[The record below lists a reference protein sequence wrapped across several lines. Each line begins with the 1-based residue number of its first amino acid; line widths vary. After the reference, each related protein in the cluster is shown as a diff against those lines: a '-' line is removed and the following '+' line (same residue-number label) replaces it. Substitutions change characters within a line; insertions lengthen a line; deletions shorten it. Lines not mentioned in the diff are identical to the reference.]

1 MISSTEEG
9 MPAMTSSKPTTWRKS
24 SHSAANGDCV
34 EVASWR
40 KSSYS
45 DANGECVEVGIGE
58 HVIRVRDT
66 TQYGAGPVLDF
77 PATAWISFIVT
88 V

>member
-1 MISSTEEG
+1 

-24 SHSAANGDCV
+24 SHSAANGECV

-45 DANGECVEVGIGE
+45 AANANCVEVGIGE
-58 HVIRVRDT
+58 QVVCVRDT
-66 TQYGAGPVLDF
+66 TQYGVGPVLDF
-77 PATAWISFIVT
+77 PATSWISFIVI

>member
-1 MISSTEEG
+1 M
-9 MPAMTSSKPTTWRKS
+9 MSSKPTTWRKSSYSDANGDCVEVASWRKS

-34 EVASWR
+34 EVGT
-40 KSSYS
+40 
-45 DANGECVEVGIGE
+45 GERIVC
-58 HVIRVRDT
+58 VRDT
-66 TQYGAGPVLDF
+66 TQDGIGPVLDF